1 MPAYAVCRDL
11 AIIILSAKAFGLLA
25 RRLHAPQVVGE
36 ILAGLVIGPCVL
48 GWVAQSDFLSG
59 VAEIGVILLMFC
71 TGLDTDLSELKKTGG
86 AALLIACVGVFVP
99 LLLGTVLFCVYY
111 GVAPGSSQFLHAVYI
126 GTIMTATSVSITV
139 EALREMGHLR
149 GRVGTTIVSAAIID
163 DVIGIIVL
171 TVVIGFKDPTV
182 RPLTVLLRT
191 VLFLLFA
198 AAIWAVGARLFSY
211 LDTVFEHTRRM
222 TILSLGFCLIMAYLS
237 EKLFGVAD
245 ITGAYLAG
253 IILCNIR
260 DSGRIAKKMDINS
273 YLIFGPVFFA
283 SIGLKTD
290 LSALDLNILLFS
302 LAFVAVA
309 LLSKVIGCGLAARCC
324 RFRSCDSLKIG
335 VGMMT
340 RGEVALIVAQKG
352 LSAGLLSSAY
362 FTSVILLILV
372 SSIATP
378 LLLGAIYARWPDL
391 DVPAEPAPAP
401 APAKPTA

>member
-171 TVVIGFKDPTV
+171 TVI
-182 RPLTVLLRT
+182 
-191 VLFLLFA
+191 
-198 AAIWAVGARLFSY
+198 
-211 LDTVFEHTRRM
+211 
-222 TILSLGFCLIMAYLS
+222 
-237 EKLFGVAD
+237 
-245 ITGAYLAG
+245 
-253 IILCNIR
+253 
-260 DSGRIAKKMDINS
+260 
-273 YLIFGPVFFA
+273 
-283 SIGLKTD
+283 
-290 LSALDLNILLFS
+290 
-302 LAFVAVA
+302 
-309 LLSKVIGCGLAARCC
+309 
-324 RFRSCDSLKIG
+324 
-335 VGMMT
+335 
-340 RGEVALIVAQKG
+340 
-352 LSAGLLSSAY
+352 
-362 FTSVILLILV
+362 
-372 SSIATP
+372 
-378 LLLGAIYARWPDL
+378 
-391 DVPAEPAPAP
+391 
-401 APAKPTA
+401 